1 MVRTHLF
8 ARRAARR
15 PGAIIVAM
23 NVRVPETISTEATP
37 SLEAAPSTIGRFNI
51 LGEIGRGS
59 NGVVYAARDP
69 VLGREVAIK
78 AIPLTAENEFRQSIE
93 ENFIK
98 EAQAAAGL
106 NHPHIVTVFDAG
118 KTDSIAYMAMERLHG
133 RDLHEHL
140 AVGPPLSFRQAA
152 ALIARVADA
161 LHYAH
166 KRGLIHRDIKPSN
179 IFLTRDMKPKILDFG
194 VALAARADIDPSQ
207 RRQLV
212 GTPNYMSPEQ
222 ALGKPLD
229 ARSDVFSAGTILYEL
244 VGGQRAFDGKTIEDT
259 ITAVIKCD
267 PAAVTTLR
275 ADVPPELAQIIRRAM
290 AKSPNGRYQTAGDLR
305 NDLAAFAGQREF
317 ANEPLRPQTR
327 GTQVIERSKWI
338 AGTVTGV
345 VIGVAL
351 GAWYLWPEPAPIP
364 VPVSPPTVAPPTA
377 PSAVEAAPNAS
388 ARSASPN
395 GTHSPRA
402 PGERRATAAP
412 VTAPAAPPPDGTI
425 ALAISPWGEVFVN
438 GASRGVSPPL
448 AKLALAPGMYSIEIR
463 NGAASTYSARV
474 EVKPGQIVTLQH
486 RF

>member
-1 MVRTHLF
+1 VRT
-8 ARRAARR
+8 
-15 PGAIIVAM
+15 PM
-23 NVRVPETISTEATP
+23 TISADAAP
-37 SLEAAPSTIGRFNI
+37 SLETAPAMIGRFNI

-78 AIPLTAENEFRQSIE
+78 AIPLTAENEFRQKVE
-93 ENFIK
+93 ENFLK

-118 KTDSIAYMAMERLHG
+118 KTDSLAYLAMERLHG

-140 AVGPPLSFRQAA
+140 AVGPQLNFRQAA

-179 IFLTRDMKPKILDFG
+179 IFLTRDLKPKILDFG
-194 VALAARADIDPSQ
+194 VALAARSDLDPTH

-222 ALGKPLD
+222 ALGKTLD
-229 ARSDVFSAGTILYEL
+229 PRTDVFSAGTILYEL
-244 VGGQRAFDGKTIEDT
+244 VAGQRAFEGKSIEDT
-259 ITAVIKCD
+259 IAAVIKCN
-267 PAAVTTLR
+267 PAPIESLR
-275 ADVPPELAQIIRRAM
+275 ADAPPELVTIVRRAI
-290 AKSPNGRYQTAGDLR
+290 AKSPGDRYQTAGDMR

-317 ANEPLRPQTR
+317 AGDPPRPPSRTM
-327 GTQVIERSKWI
+327 QVVERSKWVG
-338 AGTVTGV
+338 GTVAGV

-351 GAWYLWPEPAPIP
+351 GAWYLWPEEPTSPAPVIQ
-364 VPVSPPTVAPPTA
+364 TRIAPPPVQATAEPA
-377 PSAVEAAPNAS
+377 PSTTNSAAATITQA
-388 ARSASPN
+388 ARSAP
-395 GTHSPRA
+395 
-402 PGERRATAAP
+402 ERKAAAATP
-412 VTAPAAPPPDGTI
+412 TPPADGTV

-438 GASRGVSPPL
+438 GTSRGVSPPL
-448 AKLALAPGMYSIEIR
+448 NRLTLAAGSYSIEVR
-463 NGAASTYSARV
+463 NSAGPAYSARV
-474 EVKPGQIVTLQH
+474 EVKAGQTVTLQH

>member
-1 MVRTHLF
+1 
-8 ARRAARR
+8 
-15 PGAIIVAM
+15 M
-23 NVRVPETISTEATP
+23 NVRALATISAEASP
-37 SLEAAPSTIGRFNI
+37 SLETAPSMIGRFNI

-93 ENFIK
+93 ENFIR

-140 AVGPPLSFRQAA
+140 AVGPPLTFRQAA

-166 KRGLIHRDIKPSN
+166 KRGLIHRDVKPSN

-194 VALAARADIDPSQ
+194 VALAARSDLDPSN

-259 ITAVIKCD
+259 IAAVIKCD
-267 PAAVTTLR
+267 PAPLATLR
-275 ADVPPELAQIIRRAM
+275 ADAPPELVQIVRRAM
-290 AKSPNGRYQTAGDLR
+290 AKSPNDRYQTAGDLR

-317 ANEPLRPQTR
+317 AGDPPRPQTR
-327 GTQVIERSKWI
+327 TAQVVERSKWV
-338 AGTVTGV
+338 AGTVAGV

-364 VPVSPPTVAPPTA
+364 APVPPPRVAAPPA
-377 PSAVEAAPNAS
+377 PILIEPAPNAT
-388 ARSASPN
+388 ASASGVN
-395 GTHSPRA
+395 GTQGARA
-402 PGERRATAAP
+402 PLERKAAP
-412 VTAPAAPPPDGTI
+412 APAPAAPPPDGTI

-438 GASRGVSPPL
+438 GTSRGVSPPL
-448 AKLALAPGMYSIEIR
+448 AKLTLAPGFYAIEIR
-463 NGAASTYSARV
+463 NSAAPAYSARV
-474 EVKPGQIVTLQH
+474 EIKAGQTVTLQH

>member
-1 MVRTHLF
+1 
-8 ARRAARR
+8 
-15 PGAIIVAM
+15 M
-23 NVRVPETISTEATP
+23 NAHAPITISAEATP
-37 SLEAAPSTIGRFNI
+37 SLEAAPSTIGRFSI

-78 AIPLTAENEFRQSIE
+78 AIPLTAENEFRQKIE

-118 KTDSIAYMAMERLHG
+118 RTDALAYMAMERLHG

-140 AVGPPLSFRQAA
+140 AVGPQLNFRQAA

-166 KRGLIHRDIKPSN
+166 KRGLVHRDIKPSN
-179 IFLTRDMKPKILDFG
+179 IFLTRDLKPKILDFG
-194 VALAARADIDPSQ
+194 VALAARSDLDPSH

-222 ALGKPLD
+222 ALGKTLD

-244 VGGQRAFDGKTIEDT
+244 VAGRRAFDGKSIEDT
-259 ITAVIKCD
+259 IAAVIKCA
-267 PAAVTTLR
+267 PAPVESLR
-275 ADVPPELAQIIRRAM
+275 ADAPVELVQIIRRAM
-290 AKSPNGRYQTAGDLR
+290 AKSPGDRYQTAGDMR

-317 ANEPLRPQTR
+317 AGDPPRPPSRAMQI
-327 GTQVIERSKWI
+327 VERSKWVG
-338 AGTVTGV
+338 GTVAGV

-351 GAWYLWPEPAPIP
+351 GAWYLWPGGPTEPAPAVQIP
-364 VPVSPPTVAPPTA
+364 GPSPADKQDTTPAP
-377 PSAVEAAPNAS
+377 
-388 ARSASPN
+388 RSAPVDSAPA
-395 GTHSPRA
+395 SVVPAPRPA
-402 PGERRATAAP
+402 PDRK
-412 VTAPAAPPPDGTI
+412 AAPPPAPAPADGTI
-425 ALAISPWGEVFVN
+425 TLAISPWGEVFVN
-438 GASRGVSPPL
+438 GTAHGVSPPL
-448 AKLALAPGMYSIEIR
+448 NRLTLAPGSYSIEVR
-463 NGAASTYSARV
+463 NSAGQPYSARID
-474 EVKPGQIVTLQH
+474 VKAGQTIMLQH